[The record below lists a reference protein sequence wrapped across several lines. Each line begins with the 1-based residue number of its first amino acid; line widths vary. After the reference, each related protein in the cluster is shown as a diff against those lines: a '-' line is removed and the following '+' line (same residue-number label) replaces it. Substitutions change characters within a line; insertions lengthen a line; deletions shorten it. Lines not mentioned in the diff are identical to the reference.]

1 PLSPEQRAAVDD
13 GGPGGFPPARSA
25 LGLRLALAL
34 FGLLFCVGACA
45 YYAVSD
51 RPLPAAVLALIALT
65 AVADLIV
72 IMRRMRRERR

>member
-1 PLSPEQRAAVDD
+1 GDGAVD

-34 FGLLFCVGACA
+34 FGLLFCAGACV

-51 RPLPAAVLALIALT
+51 QPVPAVLLGVIALT
-65 AVADLIV
+65 AVVDLTVIV
-72 IMRRMRRERR
+72 RRMRRERR